1 MKEGDI
7 VLTPLPQADRQI
19 KKRPAL
25 FLREMPPFK
34 DALVCGIST
43 QLHPQVLGF
52 DEIISQQDPDFSDSG
67 LLVDSL
73 IRLGVLTVIPRR
85 KIVGSIGTISQTRH
99 QKLLQNLSDYLRT
112 REWMIVAIATPIKVS
127 TKQILCPWVRVY
139 ASEDV

>member
-7 VLTPLPQADRQI
+7 ILTPLPQADGQV

-43 QLHPQVLGF
+43 QLHQQVLGF
-52 DEIISQQDPDFSDSG
+52 DEIISQQDSDFSGSG
-67 LLVDSL
+67 LLADSL
-73 IRLGVLTVIPRR
+73 IRLGFLTLIPRK
-85 KIVGSIGTISQTRH
+85 KIAGSIGTISQTRH

-112 REWMIVAIATPIKVS
+112 RE
-127 TKQILCPWVRVY
+127 
-139 ASEDV
+139 